1 MAQIL
6 MNFQTQNHDFSN
18 YGLKS
23 VSSTMQMHLSAEWNV
38 SILKI
43 LWLSVLE
50 WFYVDIIFIAFYHI
64 VGLIRLRYKSSTSNI
79 IIVIINISS
88 ISSTL
93 CSEKNTHSRFLL
105 CLNGECLDFQTIFR
119 ESLGE
124 NKNSTSGKVKYFFL
138 LPVTSCWRHIFVF
151 VNYLV
156 YRWRQTSYKMFASQQ
171 ELCSHKFA
179 QVVSGQ
185 WTVNGILMECNF

>member
-1 MAQIL
+1 MAQVL

-23 VSSTMQMHLSAEWNV
+23 VPSIMQTHLSAEWNV
-38 SILKI
+38 SVLKI

-50 WFYVDIIFIAFYHI
+50 RFYVDIIFIAFYHI

-93 CSEKNTHSRFLL
+93 CSEKKHPLTFSFM
-105 CLNGECLDFQTIFR
+105 
-119 ESLGE
+119 S
-124 NKNSTSGKVKYFFL
+124 
-138 LPVTSCWRHIFVF
+138 
-151 VNYLV
+151 
-156 YRWRQTSYKMFASQQ
+156 RWRMLRLPNNFQRKFRRKQ
-171 ELCSHKFA
+171 EFH
-179 QVVSGQ
+179 Q
-185 WTVNGILMECNF
+185 WKS